1 MPIGVRGGVVH
12 VQTRAAVTDLMDDL
26 TWREARY
33 FGQRFPRPDMLHEP
47 PLPALHVMAAPT
59 VCYMAH
65 VSENVTFSPNNNGI
79 VHQGR
84 AR

>member
-59 VCYMAH
+59 VCYMDIFAKQQWH
-65 VSENVTFSPNNNGI
+65 CPPGSSQVNL
-79 VHQGR
+79 R
-84 AR
+84 L